1 MKRILL
7 FLSLLCAAAALAPQA
22 SASDSVF
29 QLNTEDPNDG
39 YAEVDAGQFQN
50 MTVRIMNE
58 NDDPRDFELEVLNAS
73 DLNSEGLK
81 AYWTYN
87 GQEEL
92 SGNPTKI
99 VVSVSDNTEM
109 GGIRLTIEANPN
121 ALYGNWFISLRAH
134 DKDSTVDPD
143 QQNRYLNL
151 TLHVNE
157 KRGVTVSVSD
167 SASTDFSVDIDSEAV
182 YTLRVQNTGNRQD
195 TFDLDVGGGDW
206 DYTLETDQ
214 ITLNPGAS
222 ELVGLTIESPSSV
235 DYGDSE
241 AITIGA
247 TSVNRPTTGEMGSTV
262 YIRVFEG
269 VLLDPVTDE
278 KTGEPGAMVTF
289 DFTVTNKWSEEV
301 TFTLEKK
308 DWYMGTIE
316 NKPSNWDFTDAS
328 TDNTIEGFGTVTA
341 RARIT
346 IASDA
351 NANDVVTIIVKAY
364 VGDGEPAETEID
376 VRVEG
381 DYALSFEP
389 LEISEFDV
397 NIGTEIFL
405 SAFLEV
411 TNTAKV
417 SDEVVLEA
425 DWDVGGDDW
434 DLNMP
439 PDSNWNYFAAGE
451 TKKVYI
457 SVKAPPESEG
467 TFTTLQVTVSSG
479 GDGLEKDSVSLNF
492 RVAAISGGGG
502 GGGTIN
508 VGEEKELPVPIEVL
522 VGTVLLIGL
531 GASSLFFL
539 TQRSKKASGEEAPE
553 GTYSDEWGGMDA
565 GAAAAPAAPAAAPAP
580 PPAAAAGPVTVAC
593 PGCQTQ
599 LQIADPTRPLTV
611 KCPTC
616 ATPLTLQAEAG
627 AAPPAAPAPAPPA
640 APPATAP
647 PPAAPPAAAPPTGP
661 VTIGCPGCQTQMKI
675 ADTRRPLTVACPGC
689 QTQLKLT

>member
-39 YAEVDAGQFQN
+39 YAEVDVGQFQN

-81 AYWTYN
+81 VYWTYN

-99 VVSVSDNTEM
+99 VVSVSDNSERV
-109 GGIRLTIEANPN
+109 GIRITIEANPN
-121 ALYGNWFISLRAH
+121 ALYGNWPINLRAH
-134 DKDSTVDPD
+134 DKDTTVDPD
-143 QQNRYLNL
+143 RQNRYLNL
-151 TLHVNE
+151 TIHVNE
-157 KRGVTVSVSD
+157 KHGVTVSVSD
-167 SASTDFSVDIDSEAV
+167 SSSTDLSVDVDSEAS

-195 TFDLDVGGGDW
+195 TFNLDVGGGDW
-206 DYTLETDQ
+206 DYTLDTEQ
-214 ITLNPGAS
+214 VTLDPGAS
-222 ELVGLTIESPSSV
+222 ELVGLVIETDSDV

-241 AITIGA
+241 SITIGA
-247 TSVNRPTTGEMGSTV
+247 TSVNRPTTGEMDSTV

-269 VLLDPVTDE
+269 VLLNPVTSE
-278 KTGEPGAMVTF
+278 KSGEPGAMVTF

-301 TFTLEKK
+301 IFTLEKK

-328 TDNTIEGFGTVTA
+328 TDNTIDGFGTVTA
-341 RARIT
+341 RVRIT

-364 VGDGEPAETEID
+364 VGSGEPAETEID

-381 DYALSFEP
+381 DYDLRFEP

-397 NIGTEIFL
+397 NVGTEIFL
-405 SAFLEV
+405 SAFLEL

-417 SDEVVLEA
+417 SDEVLLEA
-425 DWDVGGDDW
+425 EWTTGGDDW
-434 DLNMP
+434 DLNIAGGL
-439 PDSNWNYFAAGE
+439 SWKYFAAGE
-451 TKKVYI
+451 TKMVYV
-457 SVKAPPESEG
+457 SVKAPPDSEG
-467 TFTTLQVTVSSG
+467 DFTTLRITASSG
-479 GDGLEKDSVSLNF
+479 GDGLEKDNVELNF

-502 GGGTIN
+502 GSGTIN
-508 VGEEKELPVPIEVL
+508 VGEEKELPIPIEVL

-539 TQRSKKASGEEAPE
+539 TQRSKKTGGEEGAPD
-553 GTYSDEWGGMDA
+553 GAYSDEWGGVDT
-565 GAAAAPAAPAAAPAP
+565 GAAAAPPATAPAAPAP

-616 ATPLTLQAEAG
+616 ATPLTLQATAG
-627 AAPPAAPAPAPPA
+627 AAPPAAPAP
-640 APPATAP
+640 
-647 PPAAPPAAAPPTGP
+647 PPAAAPAAAPAAPPPAGP
-661 VTIGCPGCQTQMKI
+661 VTISCPSCQTQMKI

>member
-7 FLSLLCAAAALAPQA
+7 FLSLLCLTAALAPQA
-22 SASDSVF
+22 SAADSVF
-29 QLNTEDPNDG
+29 QLNPDDPDDG
-39 YAEVDAGQFQN
+39 YAEVDTGAWLN

-58 NDDPRDFELEVLNAS
+58 NDDPHDFDLKVLNAS

-81 AYWTYN
+81 TYWTHN

-92 SGNPTKI
+92 GGKPTEI
-99 VVSVSDNTEM
+99 VVSVSGTDEM
-109 GGIRLTIEANPN
+109 DEIRLTIEANPN
-121 ALYGNWFISLRAH
+121 ALYGSWFVSLRAH
-134 DKDSTVDPD
+134 DKDTTVDPD

-151 TLHVNE
+151 TIHVNE
-157 KRGVTVSVSD
+157 KSGVTVSVSD
-167 SASTDFSVDIDSEAV
+167 SSSTDLSVDVDSEAS
-182 YTLRVQNTGNRQD
+182 YTLQVQNTGNRQD
-195 TFDLDVGGGDW
+195 TFNLDVGGGDW
-206 DYTLETDQ
+206 DYTLDTEQ
-214 ITLNPGAS
+214 VTLDPGANV
-222 ELVGLTIESPSSV
+222 LVGLVIETDSDV

-247 TSVNRPTTGEMGSTV
+247 TSVNRPTTGEMDSTV

-269 VLLDPVTDE
+269 VLLEPVTDE
-278 KTGEPGAMVTF
+278 KSGEPGAMVTF

-308 DWYMGTIE
+308 DWFMGTIE

-376 VRVEG
+376 VRVDG
-381 DYALSFEP
+381 DYELQFEP

-397 NIGTEIFL
+397 NMGTEIFL
-405 SAFLEV
+405 SAFLEL

-417 SDEVVLEA
+417 SDEVLLEVE
-425 DWDVGGDDW
+425 WTTGGDDW
-434 DLNMP
+434 DLNLAGG
-439 PDSNWNYFAAGE
+439 SSWKYFAAGE
-451 TKKVYI
+451 TKKVYV
-457 SVKAPPESEG
+457 SVKAPPDSEG
-467 TFTTLQVTVSSG
+467 DFTTLRIAVSSG
-479 GDGLEKDSVSLNF
+479 GDGLEKDNVELNF

-502 GGGTIN
+502 SGTIN
-508 VGEEKELPVPIEVL
+508 VGEEKELPIPVEML

-531 GASSLFFL
+531 GASSLFLL
-539 TQRSKKASGEEAPE
+539 TQRSKKTGGEEGAPE
-553 GTYSDEWGGMDA
+553 GTYSDEWGGVGA
-565 GAAAAPAAPAAAPAP
+565 GAAAAPPAAAPAAPAP

-616 ATPLTLQAEAG
+616 ATPLMLQATAG

-640 APPATAP
+640 APPAAP
-647 PPAAPPAAAPPTGP
+647 AAAPPAAAPPAGP
-661 VTIGCPGCQTQMKI
+661 VTIGCPSCRTQMKI

>member
-58 NDDPRDFELEVLNAS
+58 NDDPREFELEVLNAS

-81 AYWTYN
+81 VYWTHN

-99 VVSVSDNTEM
+99 VVSVSDNSEIV
-109 GGIRLTIEANPN
+109 GIQLTIEANPN
-121 ALYGNWFISLRAH
+121 ALYGNWPISLRAH
-134 DKDSTVDPD
+134 DKDTTVDPD
-143 QQNRYLNL
+143 RQNRYLNL
-151 TLHVNE
+151 TIHVNE

-167 SASTDFSVDIDSEAV
+167 LSSTDLSVDVDSEAS
-182 YTLRVQNTGNRQD
+182 YTLQVQNTGNRQD
-195 TFDLDVGGGDW
+195 TFNLDVGGGDW
-206 DYTLETDQ
+206 DYTLDTEQ
-214 ITLNPGAS
+214 VTLDPGAS
-222 ELVGLTIESPSSV
+222 ELVGLVIETDSDV

-241 AITIGA
+241 SITIGA
-247 TSVNRPTTGEMGSTV
+247 TSVNRPTTGEMDSTV

-269 VLLDPVTDE
+269 VLLDPVTSE
-278 KTGEPGAMVTF
+278 KSGEPGAMVTF

-301 TFTLEKK
+301 IFTLEKK

-328 TDNTIEGFGTVTA
+328 NDNTIDGFGTVTA

-364 VGDGEPAETEID
+364 VGSGEPAETEID

-381 DYALSFEP
+381 DYDLRFEP

-397 NIGTEIFL
+397 NVGTEIFL
-405 SAFLEV
+405 SAFLEL

-417 SDEVVLEA
+417 SDEVLLEA
-425 DWDVGGDDW
+425 EWTTGGDDW
-434 DLNMP
+434 DLNIAGG
-439 PDSNWNYFAAGE
+439 SSWKYFAAGE

-457 SVKAPPESEG
+457 SVKAPPDSEG
-467 TFTTLQVTVSSG
+467 DFTTLRITASSG
-479 GDGLEKDSVSLNF
+479 GDGLEKDNVELNF

-502 GGGTIN
+502 GSGTIN
-508 VGEEKELPVPIEVL
+508 VGEEKELPIPIEVL

-539 TQRSKKASGEEAPE
+539 TQRSKKTGGEEGAPD
-553 GTYSDEWGGMDA
+553 GAYSDEWGGVDT
-565 GAAAAPAAPAAAPAP
+565 GAAAAPPATAPAAPAP

-616 ATPLTLQAEAG
+616 ATPLTLQATAG
-627 AAPPAAPAPAPPA
+627 AAPPAAPAPPPADAAAAAPA
-640 APPATAP
+640 APP
-647 PPAAPPAAAPPTGP
+647 PAGP
-661 VTIGCPGCQTQMKI
+661 VTISCPGCQTQMKI

>member
-81 AYWTYN
+81 VYWTYN

-121 ALYGNWFISLRAH
+121 ALYGDWPISLRAH
-134 DKDSTVDPD
+134 DKDTTVDPD
-143 QQNRYLNL
+143 RQNRYLNL
-151 TLHVNE
+151 TIHVNE
-157 KRGVTVSVSD
+157 KHGVTVSVSD
-167 SASTDFSVDIDSEAV
+167 SSSTDLSIDVDSEAS
-182 YTLRVQNTGNRQD
+182 YTLQVQNTGNRQD
-195 TFDLDVGGGDW
+195 TFNLDVGGGDW
-206 DYTLETDQ
+206 DYTLDTEQ
-214 ITLNPGAS
+214 VTLDPGAS
-222 ELVGLTIESPSSV
+222 ELVGLVIETDSDV

-241 AITIGA
+241 SITIGA
-247 TSVNRPTTGEMGSTV
+247 TSVNRPTTGEMDSTV

-269 VLLDPVTDE
+269 VLLDPVTSE
-278 KTGEPGAMVTF
+278 KSGEPGAMVTF

-301 TFTLEKK
+301 IFTLEKK

-328 TDNTIEGFGTVTA
+328 NDNTIDGFGTVTA

-364 VGDGEPAETEID
+364 VGSGEPAETEID

-381 DYALSFEP
+381 DYDLRFEP

-397 NIGTEIFL
+397 NVGTEIFL
-405 SAFLEV
+405 SAFLEL

-417 SDEVVLEA
+417 SDEVLLEA
-425 DWDVGGDDW
+425 EWTTGGDDW
-434 DLNMP
+434 DLNIAGGL
-439 PDSNWNYFAAGE
+439 SWKYFAAGE
-451 TKKVYI
+451 TKMVYV
-457 SVKAPPESEG
+457 SVKAPPDSEG
-467 TFTTLQVTVSSG
+467 DFTTLRITASSG
-479 GDGLEKDSVSLNF
+479 GDGLEKDNVELNF

-502 GGGTIN
+502 GSGTIN
-508 VGEEKELPVPIEVL
+508 VGEEKELPIPIEVL

-539 TQRSKKASGEEAPE
+539 TQRSKKTGGEEGAPD
-553 GTYSDEWGGMDA
+553 GAYSDEWGGVDT
-565 GAAAAPAAPAAAPAP
+565 GAAAAPPATAPAAPAP

-616 ATPLTLQAEAG
+616 ATPLTLQATAG
-627 AAPPAAPAPAPPA
+627 AAPPAAPAP
-640 APPATAP
+640 
-647 PPAAPPAAAPPTGP
+647 PPAAAPAAAPAAPPPAGP
-661 VTIGCPGCQTQMKI
+661 VTISCPGCQTQMKI

>member
-29 QLNTEDPNDG
+29 QLNTDDPNDG
-39 YAEVDAGQFQN
+39 YAEVNVGQFQN

-81 AYWTYN
+81 VYWTYN

-99 VVSVSDNTEM
+99 VVSVSDNSEV
-109 GGIRLTIEANPN
+109 GGIQLTIEANPN
-121 ALYGNWFISLRAH
+121 ALYGNWRISLRAH
-134 DKDSTVDPD
+134 DKDTTVDPD

-151 TLHVNE
+151 TIHVNE
-157 KRGVTVSVSD
+157 KHGVTVFVSD
-167 SASTDFSVDIDSEAV
+167 SSSTNLSVDVDSEAS

-195 TFDLDVGGGDW
+195 TFNLDVGGGDW
-206 DYTLETDQ
+206 GYTLDTEQ
-214 ITLNPGAS
+214 VTLDSGAS
-222 ELVGLTIESPSSV
+222 ELVGLVIETDSDV

-241 AITIGA
+241 SITIGA
-247 TSVNRPTTGEMGSTV
+247 TSVNRPTTGEMVSTI

-269 VLLDPVTDE
+269 VLLDPVTSE
-278 KTGEPGAMVTF
+278 KSGEPGAMLTF

-301 TFTLEKK
+301 IFTLEKK

-328 TDNTIEGFGTVTA
+328 TDNTIESFGTVTA
-341 RARIT
+341 RVRIT

-364 VGDGEPAETEID
+364 VGSGEPAETEID

-381 DYALSFEP
+381 DYDLRFEP
-389 LEISEFDV
+389 LGISEYDV
-397 NIGTEIFL
+397 NVGTEIFL
-405 SAFLEV
+405 SAFLEL

-417 SDEVVLEA
+417 SDEVLLETE
-425 DWDVGGDDW
+425 WTTGGDDW
-434 DLNMP
+434 DLNIAGG
-439 PDSNWNYFAAGE
+439 SSWKYFAAGE

-457 SVKAPPESEG
+457 SVKAPPDSEG
-467 TFTTLQVTVSSG
+467 DFTTLRITANSG
-479 GDGLEKDSVSLNF
+479 GDGLEKDYVELNF
-492 RVAAISGGGG
+492 RVAAISGDGG

-508 VGEEKELPVPIEVL
+508 VGEEKVLPIPIEVL

-539 TQRSKKASGEEAPE
+539 TQRSKKTGDEERTPDGA
-553 GTYSDEWGGMDA
+553 YSDEWGGVDA
-565 GAAAAPAAPAAAPAP
+565 GTAAAPPATAPAAPAP

-616 ATPLTLQAEAG
+616 ATPLTLQATAG
-627 AAPPAAPAPAPPA
+627 AAPPAAPAP
-640 APPATAP
+640 
-647 PPAAPPAAAPPTGP
+647 PPAAAPAAAPAASPPAGP
-661 VTIGCPGCQTQMKI
+661 VTISCPGCQTQMKI